1 MKQLKLFACL
11 ALLLLGACTGKK
23 SSPDLVNMEQN
34 DSLQRI
40 IAQRDSEIN
49 DMMSTLNEIQE
60 GLSAINQ
67 AENRLSIARE
77 GEGANKTAQIKENIK
92 FIANTMARNR
102 ELMKRLQQQLRE
114 SRFNGDELRKT
125 ISNLTQQ
132 LDDKAQELQRLKA
145 ELDAKDIH
153 IDEKIDNLN
162 DNVEN
167 LQTDAQQKA
176 QTISNQDKQ
185 LNTAWFVFGTK
196 KELKEQHIME
206 NGKVLQSN
214 FNKNYFAKIDIR
226 IDKEIKFYSKSAR
239 ILTMHPSGSGKV
251 PLVSICTVMPWR
263 CSKSTNVEVSCKRGS
278 PPVSTTWWAG

>member
-23 SSPDLVNMEQN
+23 SSPDLANMEQN

-77 GEGANKTAQIKENIK
+77 GEGANKTEQIKENIK

-132 LDDKAQELQRLKA
+132 LDDKEQELQRLKA

-153 IDEKIDNLN
+153 IAALDEKIDNLN

-239 ILTMHPSGSGKV
+239 ILTMHPSGSYTLTPDVNKQYV
-251 PLVSICTVMPWR
+251 LRITNPQLFWSTSKYLVVLV
-263 CSKSTNVEVSCKRGS
+263 K
-278 PPVSTTWWAG
+278 

>member
-23 SSPDLVNMEQN
+23 SSPDLANMEQN

-153 IDEKIDNLN
+153 IAELDEKIDNLN

-239 ILTMHPSGSGKV
+239 ILTMHPSGSYTLTPDVNKQYV
-251 PLVSICTVMPWR
+251 LRIANPQLFWSTSKYLVVLV
-263 CSKSTNVEVSCKRGS
+263 K
-278 PPVSTTWWAG
+278 

>member
-77 GEGANKTAQIKENIK
+77 GEGANKTAQIKEDIK

-153 IDEKIDNLN
+153 IAELDEKIDNLN

-239 ILTMHPSGSGKV
+239 ILTMHPSGSYTLTPDVNKQYV
-251 PLVSICTVMPWR
+251 LRITNPQLFWSTSKYLVVLV
-263 CSKSTNVEVSCKRGS
+263 K
-278 PPVSTTWWAG
+278 

>member
-23 SSPDLVNMEQN
+23 SSPDLANMEQN

-77 GEGANKTAQIKENIK
+77 GEGANKTVQIKENIK

-132 LDDKAQELQRLKA
+132 LDGKEQELQRLKA

-153 IDEKIDNLN
+153 IAELDEKIDNLN

-239 ILTMHPSGSGKV
+239 ILTMHPSGSYTLTPDVNKQYV
-251 PLVSICTVMPWR
+251 LRITNPQLFWSTSKYLVVLV
-263 CSKSTNVEVSCKRGS
+263 K
-278 PPVSTTWWAG
+278 

>member
-102 ELMKRLQQQLRE
+102 ELMKRLQQQLR
-114 SRFNGDELRKT
+114 KT

-153 IDEKIDNLN
+153 IAELDEKIDNLN

-239 ILTMHPSGSGKV
+239 ILTMHPSGSYTLTPDVNKQYV
-251 PLVSICTVMPWR
+251 LRITNPQLFWSTSKYLVVLV
-263 CSKSTNVEVSCKRGS
+263 K
-278 PPVSTTWWAG
+278 

>member
-23 SSPDLVNMEQN
+23 SSPDLANMEQN

-77 GEGANKTAQIKENIK
+77 GEGANKTAQIKENLK

-132 LDDKAQELQRLKA
+132 LDDKAQVLQRLKA

-153 IDEKIDNLN
+153 IAELDEKIDNLN

-239 ILTMHPSGSGKV
+239 ILTMHPSGSYTLTPDVNKQYV
-251 PLVSICTVMPWR
+251 LRITNPQLFWSTSKYLVVLV
-263 CSKSTNVEVSCKRGS
+263 K
-278 PPVSTTWWAG
+278 

>member
-23 SSPDLVNMEQN
+23 SSPDLANMEQN

-145 ELDAKDIH
+145 IPTPRVDHSLKPTRRLICGFSSRSFLAPAVALWALDETLTIA
-153 IDEKIDNLN
+153 
-162 DNVEN
+162 
-167 LQTDAQQKA
+167 
-176 QTISNQDKQ
+176 TIS
-185 LNTAWFVFGTK
+185 AF
-196 KELKEQHIME
+196 
-206 NGKVLQSN
+206 
-214 FNKNYFAKIDIR
+214 
-226 IDKEIKFYSKSAR
+226 
-239 ILTMHPSGSGKV
+239 LTFLISSRKP
-251 PLVSICTVMPWR
+251 
-263 CSKSTNVEVSCKRGS
+263 CKRLLPFSVFS
-278 PPVSTTWWAG
+278 P

>member
-23 SSPDLVNMEQN
+23 ASPDLANMEQN

-153 IDEKIDNLN
+153 IAELDEKIDNLN

-176 QTISNQDKQ
+176 QTISNQDNQ

-239 ILTMHPSGSGKV
+239 ILTMHPSGSYTLTPDVNKQYV
-251 PLVSICTVMPWR
+251 LRITNPQLFWSTSKYLVVLV
-263 CSKSTNVEVSCKRGS
+263 K
-278 PPVSTTWWAG
+278 

>member
-23 SSPDLVNMEQN
+23 SSPDLANMEQN

-153 IDEKIDNLN
+153 IAELDEKIDNLN

-167 LQTDAQQKA
+167 LQTDAQKKA

-239 ILTMHPSGSGKV
+239 ILTMHPSGSYTLTPDVNKQYV
-251 PLVSICTVMPWR
+251 LRITNPQLFWSTSKYLVVLV
-263 CSKSTNVEVSCKRGS
+263 K
-278 PPVSTTWWAG
+278 

>member
-23 SSPDLVNMEQN
+23 SSPDLANMEQN

-145 ELDAKDIH
+145 ELDAKDIP
-153 IDEKIDNLN
+153 IAELDEKIDNLN

-239 ILTMHPSGSGKV
+239 ILTMHPSGSYTLTPDVNKQYV
-251 PLVSICTVMPWR
+251 LRITNPQLFWSTSKYLVVLV
-263 CSKSTNVEVSCKRGS
+263 K
-278 PPVSTTWWAG
+278 

>member
-23 SSPDLVNMEQN
+23 SSPDLANMEQN

-77 GEGANKTAQIKENIK
+77 GEGANKTALIKENIK

-153 IDEKIDNLN
+153 IAELDEKIDNLN

-226 IDKEIKFYSKSAR
+226 IDKDIKFYSKSAR
-239 ILTMHPSGSGKV
+239 ILTMHPSGSYTLTPDVNKQYV
-251 PLVSICTVMPWR
+251 LRITNPQLFWSTSKYLVVLV
-263 CSKSTNVEVSCKRGS
+263 K
-278 PPVSTTWWAG
+278 

>member
-11 ALLLLGACTGKK
+11 ALLLLGACAGKK
-23 SSPDLVNMEQN
+23 SSPDLANMEQN

-153 IDEKIDNLN
+153 IAELDEKIDNLN

-239 ILTMHPSGSGKV
+239 ILTMHPSGSYTLTPDVNKQYV
-251 PLVSICTVMPWR
+251 LRITNPQLFWSTSKYLVVLV
-263 CSKSTNVEVSCKRGS
+263 K
-278 PPVSTTWWAG
+278 

>member
-23 SSPDLVNMEQN
+23 SSPDLANMEQN

-153 IDEKIDNLN
+153 IAELDEKIDNLN
-162 DNVEN
+162 DNIEN

-239 ILTMHPSGSGKV
+239 ILTMHPSGSYTLTPDVNKQYV
-251 PLVSICTVMPWR
+251 LRITNPQLFWSTSKYLVVLV
-263 CSKSTNVEVSCKRGS
+263 K
-278 PPVSTTWWAG
+278 

>member
-11 ALLLLGACTGKK
+11 AFLLLGACTGKK
-23 SSPDLVNMEQN
+23 SSPDLANMEQN

-60 GLSAINQ
+60 GLSAIKQ

-153 IDEKIDNLN
+153 IAELDEKIDNLN

-239 ILTMHPSGSGKV
+239 ILTMHPSGSYTLTPDVNKQYV
-251 PLVSICTVMPWR
+251 LRITNPQLFWSTSKYLVVLV
-263 CSKSTNVEVSCKRGS
+263 K
-278 PPVSTTWWAG
+278 

>member
-23 SSPDLVNMEQN
+23 SSPYLANMEQN

-145 ELDAKDIH
+145 ELDAKAIH
-153 IDEKIDNLN
+153 LAELDEKIDNLN

-239 ILTMHPSGSGKV
+239 ILTMHPSGSYTLTPDVNKQYV
-251 PLVSICTVMPWR
+251 LRITNPQLFWSTSKYLVVLV
-263 CSKSTNVEVSCKRGS
+263 K
-278 PPVSTTWWAG
+278 

>member
-23 SSPDLVNMEQN
+23 SSPYLANMEQN

-153 IDEKIDNLN
+153 IAELDEKIDNLN

-239 ILTMHPSGSGKV
+239 ILTMHPSGSYTLTPDVNKQYV
-251 PLVSICTVMPWR
+251 LRITNPQLFWSTSKYLVVLV
-263 CSKSTNVEVSCKRGS
+263 K
-278 PPVSTTWWAG
+278 

>member
-1 MKQLKLFACL
+1 MKQLKLFTCL

-23 SSPDLVNMEQN
+23 SSPDLANMEQN

-153 IDEKIDNLN
+153 IAELDEKIDNLN

-239 ILTMHPSGSGKV
+239 ILTMHPSGSYTLTPDVNKQYV
-251 PLVSICTVMPWR
+251 LRITNPQLFWSTSKYLVVLV
-263 CSKSTNVEVSCKRGS
+263 K
-278 PPVSTTWWAG
+278 

>member
-11 ALLLLGACTGKK
+11 AFLLLGACTGKK

-153 IDEKIDNLN
+153 IAELDEKIDNLN

-167 LQTDAQQKA
+167 LQTDAQQMA

-239 ILTMHPSGSGKV
+239 ILTMHPSGSYTLTPDVNKQYV
-251 PLVSICTVMPWR
+251 LRITNPQLFWSTSKYLVVLV
-263 CSKSTNVEVSCKRGS
+263 K
-278 PPVSTTWWAG
+278 

>member
-23 SSPDLVNMEQN
+23 SSPDLANMEQN

-77 GEGANKTAQIKENIK
+77 GEGVNKTVQIKENIK

-132 LDDKAQELQRLKA
+132 LDDKEQELQRLKA

-153 IDEKIDNLN
+153 IAELDEKIDNLN

-239 ILTMHPSGSGKV
+239 ILTMHPSGSYTLTPDVNKQYV
-251 PLVSICTVMPWR
+251 LRITNPQLFWSTSKYLVVLV
-263 CSKSTNVEVSCKRGS
+263 K
-278 PPVSTTWWAG
+278 

>member
-23 SSPDLVNMEQN
+23 SSPDLANMEQN

-145 ELDAKDIH
+145 ELDAKDMH
-153 IDEKIDNLN
+153 IAELDEKIDNLN

-239 ILTMHPSGSGKV
+239 ILTMHPSGSYTLTPDVNKQYV
-251 PLVSICTVMPWR
+251 LRITNPQLFWSTSKYLVVLV
-263 CSKSTNVEVSCKRGS
+263 K
-278 PPVSTTWWAG
+278 

>member
-77 GEGANKTAQIKENIK
+77 GEGANKTALIKENIK

-153 IDEKIDNLN
+153 IAELDEKIDNLN

-239 ILTMHPSGSGKV
+239 ILTMHPSGSYTLTPDVNKQYV
-251 PLVSICTVMPWR
+251 LRITNPQLFWSTSKYLVVLV
-263 CSKSTNVEVSCKRGS
+263 K
-278 PPVSTTWWAG
+278 

>member
-23 SSPDLVNMEQN
+23 SSPDLANMEQN

-60 GLSAINQ
+60 GLSAINL

-77 GEGANKTAQIKENIK
+77 GEDANKTAQIKENIK

-153 IDEKIDNLN
+153 IAELDEKIDNLN

-239 ILTMHPSGSGKV
+239 ILTMHPSGSYTLTPDVNKQYV
-251 PLVSICTVMPWR
+251 LRITNPQLFWSTSKYLVVLV
-263 CSKSTNVEVSCKRGS
+263 K
-278 PPVSTTWWAG
+278 

>member
-23 SSPDLVNMEQN
+23 SSPDLANMEQN

-132 LDDKAQELQRLKA
+132 LDEKAQELQRLKA

-153 IDEKIDNLN
+153 IAELDEKIDNLN

-239 ILTMHPSGSGKV
+239 ILTMHPSGSYTLTPDVNKQYV
-251 PLVSICTVMPWR
+251 LRITNPQLFWSTSKYLVVLV
-263 CSKSTNVEVSCKRGS
+263 K
-278 PPVSTTWWAG
+278 

>member
-23 SSPDLVNMEQN
+23 SSPDLANMEQN

-153 IDEKIDNLN
+153 IAELDEKIDNLN

-206 NGKVLQSN
+206 NGKVLQSY

-239 ILTMHPSGSGKV
+239 ILTMHPSGSYTLTPDVNKQYV
-251 PLVSICTVMPWR
+251 LRITNPQLFWSTSKYLVVLV
-263 CSKSTNVEVSCKRGS
+263 K
-278 PPVSTTWWAG
+278 

>member
-23 SSPDLVNMEQN
+23 SSPDLANMEQN

-153 IDEKIDNLN
+153 IAELDEKIDNLN

-185 LNTAWFVFGTK
+185 LNTAWFVFGNK

-239 ILTMHPSGSGKV
+239 ILTMHPSGSYTLTPDVNKQYV
-251 PLVSICTVMPWR
+251 LRITNPQLFWSTSKYLVVLV
-263 CSKSTNVEVSCKRGS
+263 K
-278 PPVSTTWWAG
+278 

>member
-23 SSPDLVNMEQN
+23 SSPDLANMEQN

-67 AENRLSIARE
+67 AENRLSVARE

-153 IDEKIDNLN
+153 IAELDEKIDNLN

-239 ILTMHPSGSGKV
+239 ILTMHPSGSYTLTPDVNKQYV
-251 PLVSICTVMPWR
+251 LRITNPQLFWSTSKYLVVLV
-263 CSKSTNVEVSCKRGS
+263 K
-278 PPVSTTWWAG
+278 

>member
-23 SSPDLVNMEQN
+23 SSPDLANMEQN

-153 IDEKIDNLN
+153 IAELDEKIDNLN

-196 KELKEQHIME
+196 KELKEQHIMD

-239 ILTMHPSGSGKV
+239 ILTMHPSGSYTLTPDVNKQYV
-251 PLVSICTVMPWR
+251 LRITNPQLFWSTSKYLVVLV
-263 CSKSTNVEVSCKRGS
+263 K
-278 PPVSTTWWAG
+278 

>member
-11 ALLLLGACTGKK
+11 AFLLLGACTGKK

-153 IDEKIDNLN
+153 IAELDEKIDNLN

-239 ILTMHPSGSGKV
+239 ILTMHPSGSYTLTPDVNKQYV
-251 PLVSICTVMPWR
+251 LRITNPQLFWSTSKYLVVLV
-263 CSKSTNVEVSCKRGS
+263 K
-278 PPVSTTWWAG
+278 

>member
-23 SSPDLVNMEQN
+23 SSPDLANMEQN

-153 IDEKIDNLN
+153 IAELDEKIDNLN

-176 QTISNQDKQ
+176 QTICNQDKQ

-239 ILTMHPSGSGKV
+239 ILTMHPSGSYTLTPDVNKQYV
-251 PLVSICTVMPWR
+251 LRITNPQLFWSTSKYLVVLV
-263 CSKSTNVEVSCKRGS
+263 K
-278 PPVSTTWWAG
+278 

>member
-23 SSPDLVNMEQN
+23 SSPDLANMEQN

-153 IDEKIDNLN
+153 IAELDEKIDNLN

-239 ILTMHPSGSGKV
+239 ILTMHPSGSYTLTPDVNKQYV
-251 PLVSICTVMPWR
+251 LRITNPQLFWSNSKYLVVLV
-263 CSKSTNVEVSCKRGS
+263 K
-278 PPVSTTWWAG
+278 

>member
-153 IDEKIDNLN
+153 IAELDEKIDNLN

-176 QTISNQDKQ
+176 QTISNQDRQ

-239 ILTMHPSGSGKV
+239 ILTMHPSGSYTLTPDVNKQYV
-251 PLVSICTVMPWR
+251 LRITNPQLFWSTSKYLVVLV
-263 CSKSTNVEVSCKRGS
+263 K
-278 PPVSTTWWAG
+278 

>member
-23 SSPDLVNMEQN
+23 SSPDLANMEQN

-153 IDEKIDNLN
+153 IAELDEKIDNLN

-196 KELKEQHIME
+196 KELKEQHIMV

-239 ILTMHPSGSGKV
+239 ILTMHPSGSYTLTPDVNKQYV
-251 PLVSICTVMPWR
+251 LRITNPQLFWSTSKYLVVLV
-263 CSKSTNVEVSCKRGS
+263 K
-278 PPVSTTWWAG
+278 

>member
-1 MKQLKLFACL
+1 MKQLKSFAFL
-11 ALLLLGACTGKK
+11 ALLLLSACTGKK
-23 SSPDLVNMEQN
+23 ASPDLGNMEQN

-49 DMMSTLNEIQE
+49 DMMSTLNDIQD
-60 GLSAINQ
+60 GLTAINQ
-67 AENRLSIARE
+67 AENRLSVVRS
-77 GEGANKTAQIKENIK
+77 GEGSDKAAQIKENLK

-125 ISNLTQQ
+125 IDNLTSQIEA
-132 LDDKAQELQRLKA
+132 KEQELQRLKA
-145 ELDAKDIH
+145 ELNAKDVH
-153 IDEKIDNLN
+153 IAELDEKIDHLN
-162 DNVEN
+162 DNVEI

-196 KELKEQHIME
+196 KELKDQHIVE
-206 NGKVLQSN
+206 NGKVLQAN

-226 IDKEIKFYSKSAR
+226 IDKEIKLYSKSAR
-239 ILTMHPSGSGKV
+239 ILTMHPSGSYTLTPDVNKQYV
-251 PLVSICTVMPWR
+251 LRITNPQLFWSTSKYLVVLV
-263 CSKSTNVEVSCKRGS
+263 K
-278 PPVSTTWWAG
+278 

>member
-23 SSPDLVNMEQN
+23 SSPDLANMEQN

-153 IDEKIDNLN
+153 ISELDEKIDNLN

-167 LQTDAQQKA
+167 LQTDALQKA

-239 ILTMHPSGSGKV
+239 ILTMHPSGSYTLTPDVNKQYV
-251 PLVSICTVMPWR
+251 LRITNPQLFWSTSKYLVVLV
-263 CSKSTNVEVSCKRGS
+263 K
-278 PPVSTTWWAG
+278 

>member
-153 IDEKIDNLN
+153 IAELDEKIDNLN

-185 LNTAWFVFGTK
+185 LNTAWFVFGTN

-239 ILTMHPSGSGKV
+239 ILTMHPSGSYTLTPDVNKQYV
-251 PLVSICTVMPWR
+251 LRITNPQLFWSTSKYLVVLV
-263 CSKSTNVEVSCKRGS
+263 K
-278 PPVSTTWWAG
+278 

>member
-11 ALLLLGACTGKK
+11 AFLLLGACTGKK

-77 GEGANKTAQIKENIK
+77 GEGANKTTQIKENIK

-153 IDEKIDNLN
+153 IAELDEKIDNLN

-239 ILTMHPSGSGKV
+239 ILTMHPSGSYTLTPDVNKQYV
-251 PLVSICTVMPWR
+251 LRITNPQLFWSTSKYLVVLV
-263 CSKSTNVEVSCKRGS
+263 K
-278 PPVSTTWWAG
+278 